1 MYCQTRENVTC
12 DGCSLY
18 THRRLQQVTV
28 NCSTRSCYNKV
39 KKKIVKIFAL
49 SIMMSK
55 RSNRVSLFFHTT
67 RSMNSEVNDILEF
80 SYLHQCSFHCHREVL
95 DEENDAS
102 HLWYFLKRIGSSR
115 FFSRFTVETVHI
127 CKCCSEV

>member
-1 MYCQTRENVTC
+1 MTC

-28 NCSTRSCYNKV
+28 NCSTQ
-39 KKKIVKIFAL
+39 KKIVKIFAL

-102 HLWYFLKRIGSSR
+102 HLWYFLKKNWFKSL
-115 FFSRFTVETVHI
+115 FFQIHGGDGAYL
-127 CKCCSEV
+127 